1 MGRTLA
7 DVLQDAAAGF
17 PHKAAI
23 VDGGLRLT
31 FAQLKAQADQ
41 LSKALLAIG
50 LQAGER
56 FSIWAPN
63 MAQWVVAALAGQ
75 QIGGVLVPINTR
87 FKGGEAADIVR
98 RSGAKLAFAV
108 ADFLGTDYADLLAR
122 QDCPTLERIVLLNS
136 GSPSAQSP
144 TETTEHRS
152 TAQAVA
158 PSATRPLGHAD
169 APATETDNP
178 ASHSA
183 ASSSAP
189 SKQSSAEGGDAA
201 ADRVCR
207 LEDFARLGEG
217 VQDAA
222 LAQRIAAVQPDDLS
236 DILYTSGTTGA
247 PKGAMTSHGQN
258 IATFVEWSAAVG
270 LNADD
275 RYLIVN
281 PFFHSFGYKA
291 GWLAAL
297 LHGATIYPQTTFDAG
312 RLLQQVE
319 RHRITL
325 LPGPPTVFQS
335 LLTHPALAA
344 ADLSSLRCAV
354 TGAASVPVQ
363 LVKDMKHRLG
373 FAEVYTAYGLTES
386 SGVVSLCRSG
396 DDFET
401 IANTCG
407 RAMRG
412 VEVKIAG
419 GEGQALP
426 PGERGE
432 VWVRG
437 FNVMRGYLD
446 DPAATAAAITA
457 DGWLK
462 TGDLGVLDGRGYLK
476 IVDRL
481 KDMYICGGF
490 NCYPAE
496 IENQLLDHPDI
507 AEAAVIG
514 AADDRL
520 GEVGHLF
527 AVRTPAS
534 ALTEEAL
541 ITWARERMANYKVP
555 RRVTWREQLPR
566 NASGKVR
573 KFLLGGG

>member
-1 MGRTLA
+1 MGRWRNA
-7 DVLQDAAAGF
+7 
-17 PHKAAI
+17 
-23 VDGGLRLT
+23 
-31 FAQLKAQADQ
+31 
-41 LSKALLAIG
+41 
-50 LQAGER
+50 
-56 FSIWAPN
+56 
-63 MAQWVVAALAGQ
+63 
-75 QIGGVLVPINTR
+75 
-87 FKGGEAADIVR
+87 
-98 RSGAKLAFAV
+98 
-108 ADFLGTDYADLLAR
+108 
-122 QDCPTLERIVLLNS
+122 
-136 GSPSAQSP
+136 SPQCS
-144 TETTEHRS
+144 R
-152 TAQAVA
+152 
-158 PSATRPLGHAD
+158 
-169 APATETDNP
+169 N
-178 ASHSA
+178 
-183 ASSSAP
+183 
-189 SKQSSAEGGDAA
+189 
-201 ADRVCR
+201 
-207 LEDFARLGEG
+207 
-217 VQDAA
+217 
-222 LAQRIAAVQPDDLS
+222 DLS

-247 PKGAMTSHGQN
+247 PKGGHDPATGRTSPPSWNGPPP
-258 IATFVEWSAAVG
+258 SA

-412 VEVKIAG
+412 VEVRIAG
-419 GEGQALP
+419 SEGQALP

-446 DPAATAAAITA
+446 DPAATRPPPSPRTA
-457 DGWLK
+457 G
-462 TGDLGVLDGRGYLK
+462 
-476 IVDRL
+476 
-481 KDMYICGGF
+481 
-490 NCYPAE
+490 
-496 IENQLLDHPDI
+496 
-507 AEAAVIG
+507 
-514 AADDRL
+514 
-520 GEVGHLF
+520 
-527 AVRTPAS
+527 
-534 ALTEEAL
+534 
-541 ITWARERMANYKVP
+541 
-555 RRVTWREQLPR
+555 
-566 NASGKVR
+566 
-573 KFLLGGG
+573 